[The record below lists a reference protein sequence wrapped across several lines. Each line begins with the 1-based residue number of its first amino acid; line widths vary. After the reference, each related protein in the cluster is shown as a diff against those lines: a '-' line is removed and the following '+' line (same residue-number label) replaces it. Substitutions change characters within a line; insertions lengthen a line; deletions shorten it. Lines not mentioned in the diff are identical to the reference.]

1 MIDPVLEYRLSQIQS
16 RINEDR
22 FLKNNGSGNEIG
34 FWIFDYP
41 AQCELQVRE
50 HLKYLLRHLEKDH
63 KFACLNVFQIII
75 DMLNERGLFERVC
88 QQEVKVGTETLKKQL
103 AGPLNQK
110 KIADFIAKKVD
121 LAAQDFVILTGMG
134 NAWPLVRG
142 HELMSA
148 LQDVMG
154 FTPLLMFYPGT
165 YSGYNLSPL
174 TDTGSQNYYRA
185 FRLVPDTGPAEP
197 PRVSWRVFYL

>member
-1 MIDPVLEYRLSQIQS
+1 MIDAVLDYRLSQIRS
-16 RINEDR
+16 RIAEDR

-41 AQCELQVRE
+41 AQHELQVRD
-50 HLKYLLRHLEKDH
+50 HLQYLLRHLAKDYRFVH
-63 KFACLNVFQIII
+63 LNIFQVIIN
-75 DMLNERGLFERVC
+75 MLTERNLFERVC
-88 QQEVKVGTETLKKQL
+88 QQEICVGTEALKKQL

-110 KIADFIAKKVD
+110 KIADYLAKKVD
-121 LAAQDFVILTGMG
+121 LAAQQFVIITGMG

-165 YSGYNLSPL
+165 YSGYGLSPL
-174 TDTGSQNYYRA
+174 AGIDSQNYYRA
-185 FRLVPDTGPAEP
+185 FRLVPESQSAATVNLRGKQQ
-197 PRVSWRVFYL
+197 

>member
-75 DMLNERGLFERVC
+75 NMLNERGLFERVC

-165 YSGYNLSPL
+165 TAGTTFPRSQ
-174 TDTGSQNYYRA
+174 TTGSQNYYRA
-185 FRLVPDTGPAEP
+185 SDWYQIRDPQQH
-197 PRVSWRVFYL
+197 

>member
-185 FRLVPDTGPAEP
+185 FRLVSDTGPAATLNP
-197 PRVSWRVFYL
+197 Q

>member
-185 FRLVPDTGPAEP
+185 FRLVPDT
-197 PRVSWRVFYL
+197 

>member
-1 MIDPVLEYRLSQIQS
+1 LIDTVLEYRLSQIRD
-16 RINEDR
+16 RIAEDR

-41 AQCELQVRE
+41 PQHELQVRE
-50 HLKYLLRHLEKDH
+50 HLVYLFRHLEKDYRFTH
-63 KFACLNVFQIII
+63 LNIFQVIV
-75 DMLNERGLFERVC
+75 DMLTERNLFDRVC
-88 QQEVKVGTETLKKQL
+88 QQEIKVGTEALKKQL

-110 KIADFIAKKVD
+110 KIADYIAKNVD
-121 LAAQDFVILTGMG
+121 LPAQKFVILSGMG

-154 FTPLLMFYPGT
+154 FTPLLLFYPGT
-165 YSGYNLSPL
+165 YSGYGLSPL
-174 TDTGSQNYYRA
+174 AGVDSRNYYRA
-185 FRLVPDTGPAEP
+185 FRLVPETQPAATLN
-197 PRVSWRVFYL
+197 PRGK

>member
-1 MIDPVLEYRLSQIQS
+1 MSDSILEYRLSQLEE
-16 RINEDR
+16 RIGNDR

-41 AQCELQVRE
+41 AQQELQVRE
-50 HLKYLLRHLEKDH
+50 YLTFLHKRLEKTYQ
-63 KFACLNVFQIII
+63 FVQLNIFQIII
-75 DMLNERGLFERVC
+75 EMLEERKLFDRVC
-88 QQEVKVGTETLKKQL
+88 QREIEIGLETLKKHL
-103 AGPLNQK
+103 AGPLSQK
-110 KIADFIAKKVD
+110 KIAEYIARTIE
-121 LAAQDFVILTGMG
+121 LPAQQFVILTGLG

-165 YSGYNLSPL
+165 YSGYDLSPL
-174 TDTGSQNYYRA
+174 AGIDSRNYYRA
-185 FRLVPDTGPAEP
+185 FRLVPETGPAATLN
-197 PRVSWRVFYL
+197 PR

>member
-75 DMLNERGLFERVC
+75 NMLNERGLFERVC

-185 FRLVPDTGPAEP
+185 FRLVPDT
-197 PRVSWRVFYL
+197 

>member
-185 FRLVPDTGPAEP
+185 FRLV
-197 PRVSWRVFYL
+197 RFC

>member
-174 TDTGSQNYYRA
+174 TDTGSQNYYCLLYTSDA
-185 FRLVPDTGPAEP
+185 ADE
-197 PRVSWRVFYL
+197 